1 MEKGSS
7 VGVIFLCVGCSKGGG
22 SFRGGGGVGRLGE
35 IAAGMGKNV
44 FDAQIEQRSVRD

>member
-1 MEKGSS
+1 MQQQG
-7 VGVIFLCVGCSKGGG
+7 GVLFLR
-22 SFRGGGGVGRLGE
+22 RGGGGGGVRGLGE